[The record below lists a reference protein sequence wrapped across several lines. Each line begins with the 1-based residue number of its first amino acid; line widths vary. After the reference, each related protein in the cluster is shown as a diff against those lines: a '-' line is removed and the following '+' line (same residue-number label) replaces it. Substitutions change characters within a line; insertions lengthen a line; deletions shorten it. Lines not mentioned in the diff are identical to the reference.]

1 MYLKS
6 IEING
11 FKSFAKKI
19 VFEFP
24 HGITGIVGPNGSGK
38 SNIGDAVRWVLGE
51 QSAKQL
57 RGARMEDVIFSGTQ
71 TRRPMGYAYVAITFD
86 NEGHTIPLDYPEVTV
101 ARRVYRS
108 GESEYLLNGS
118 VCRRRDIV
126 ELFYDTGIGKE
137 GYSIIGQGQVEK
149 ILSGKIEDSRE
160 LFDEAAGIAKY
171 KKNRAVTRRSLE
183 KERQNL
189 ERVTDVLSEL
199 ERRAGPLEKQSE
211 KAREYLKLKDREK
224 ELDLSLFLYD
234 YDHLKEEARDL
245 RERHD
250 IVNGDLEE
258 TRDSYEAIKKE
269 NASLQEQGDKIS
281 QAVDEKEALRE
292 DSRTKK
298 EEEDQQVLLL
308 EQKREANLKLI
319 SHYEE
324 IHDRDGE
331 EILQKESQILDRD
344 KEILSG
350 KAALEEKEELLASKE
365 AALEDWR
372 GRQSSC
378 EARIDLRNKEI
389 FSIMSSHTDMKEK
402 LSRYETMEEQLTL
415 REAEF
420 NSRTLRVKSD
430 LKEARKKEQENEGFL
445 AAAQGRLSERKRAY
459 EVLKGQEDAMKG
471 REEELQSRID
481 TINQEYMK
489 SRSRYETLYN
499 ISERYEG
506 YNRAIQKVME
516 QKPANPGI
524 IGVVADII
532 KVEKRYETAI
542 EIALG
547 GALQNIVTEDNQVA
561 QKMIRYLKKDKLGR
575 ATFLPLTN
583 VRRRNIAFSPAILED
598 EGVIGVA
605 DSLVNVEDRFRNLI
619 QSLLGR
625 TIVVDTMDHAL
636 LISRKNNF
644 SLRIVTVDGELLNP
658 GGSITGG
665 AYRHSGNLL
674 GRKREIEECRQAMD
688 HFKEE
693 RERNRETL
701 AACSQEREDFHR
713 QVKEKKEELEKIELR
728 IHDLSRQEPLL
739 KEKTQDLVRQERN
752 LEKEYRILKDQLAE
766 IREQK
771 QELTIREEDTEEIH
785 RQNSSTLGDLQEEL
799 AMINSRLADLDQEKN
814 ELTLQVSRLRQQL
827 DFTGQE
833 KDRLISEIAAL
844 RENQKSSL
852 EEKARLEQENEE
864 AGEKKDAHR
873 LCAQE
878 TEKVLREL
886 DQELL
891 RLREDR
897 NRLQKKQNLIFHQ
910 LEDENERL
918 LHLEKENT
926 RLQARE
932 EKVREDLDGRISYMW
947 DTYEITYNQARR
959 MWRPSASAAD
969 GKEGAGTFD
978 RHTVSSEVDR
988 TETPIMTAAQAG
1000 RVRKEK
1006 KDVGRQIRDLGNVNV
1021 NAIEEYKEVGERYEF
1036 MKSQYEDILEAEKK
1050 LETMIEDLN
1059 KAMQDQFSR
1068 QFARIRETF
1077 TKVFSDLFE
1086 GGTASLELMDEEDIL
1101 ECGIRIIAQPPGK
1114 KLQNILL
1121 LSGGERALTAIALL
1135 FAIQKLKPSPFC
1147 LLDEIEA
1154 ALDDANI
1161 DRFSRYLKRLAK
1173 DTQFIV
1179 ITHRR
1184 GTMSAAEALYG
1195 ITMQEKGVSTL
1206 ISVDLIDDD
1215 SIN

>member
-11 FKSFAKKI
+11 FKSFANKI

-71 TRRPMGYAYVAITFD
+71 SRRPMGYAYVAITFD
-86 NEGHTIPLDYPEVTV
+86 NEGKTIPLDYEEVTV

-189 ERVTDVLSEL
+189 ERVTDVLAEL

-211 KAREYLKLKDREK
+211 KAREYLKLKAREK
-224 ELDLSLFLYD
+224 ELDLALFLYD
-234 YDHLKEEARDL
+234 YDHLKAEARDL
-245 RERHD
+245 GERHD
-250 IVNGDLEE
+250 IVRGDLEE
-258 TRDSYEAIKKE
+258 TRDSYEKIKKE
-269 NASLQEQGDKIS
+269 NASYQEQGDRIS
-281 QAVDEKEALRE
+281 ASLEEKEASRE
-292 DSRTKK
+292 ASRSEK
-298 EEEDQQVLLL
+298 EEEDQQLVLL
-308 EQKREANLKLI
+308 EQKRETNLRLI
-319 SHYEE
+319 THYEE
-324 IHDRDGE
+324 LYEQSKEETAQKEEQIRTRDQ
-331 EILQKESQILDRD
+331 EILEGQATLTEKEQQ
-344 KEILSG
+344 LS
-350 KAALEEKEELLASKE
+350 EKEEQ
-365 AALEDWR
+365 LEDCR
-372 GRQSSC
+372 DRLSSC

-420 NSRTLRVKSD
+420 QSRNLRIRSD
-430 LKEARKKEQENEGFL
+430 LKESRRQEQENEGLL

-459 EVLKGQEDAMKG
+459 EELRDRESAMKA
-471 REEELQSRID
+471 EEEEIRSRIAQA
-481 TINQEYMK
+481 NQDYLRA
-489 SRSRYETLYN
+489 RSRYETLYN

-516 QKPANPGI
+516 QKSRNPGI

-561 QKMIRYLKKDKLGR
+561 QKMIQYLKRDRLGR

-605 DSLVNVEDRFRNLI
+605 SSLVTVDDRFGSLI

-636 LISRKNNF
+636 LLSRKNNF

-674 GRKREIEECRQAMD
+674 GRRREIEEYKTAMESHKETRKQA
-688 HFKEE
+688 E
-693 RERNRETL
+693 ETL
-701 AACSQEREDFHR
+701 AAREEEREAFHG
-713 QVKEKKEELEKIELR
+713 QVKEKREELEKIELQ
-728 IHDLSRQEPLL
+728 IHDLSRQQPLL
-739 KEKTQDLVRQERN
+739 KEKTEELIRQEKG
-752 LEKEYRILKDQLAE
+752 LDKEYRILRDQLTE
-766 IREQK
+766 IRTQK
-771 QELTIREEDTEEIH
+771 EELARQEEDTEEIH
-785 RQNSSTLGDLQEEL
+785 RQNSSSLDDLQEEL
-799 AMINSRLADLDQEKN
+799 QTISSRLAELDQEKN
-814 ELTLQVSRLRQQL
+814 DLTLQVSRLRQQL
-827 DFTGQE
+827 GFAGQDKE
-833 KDRLISEIAAL
+833 RLAEEVRTL
-844 RENQKSSL
+844 QENQESSL
-852 EEKARLEQENEE
+852 QEKARLEKENEE
-864 AGEKKDAHR
+864 ALKERDQHKKKSEEIGQA
-873 LCAQE
+873 LKEA
-878 TEKVLREL
+878 
-886 DQELL
+886 DQILS
-891 RLREDR
+891 RLREER
-897 NRLQKKQNLIFHQ
+897 SQLQKKQNQIFHQ

-918 LHLEKENT
+918 LNLEKENT
-926 RLQARE
+926 RLTARE
-932 EKVREDLDGRISYMW
+932 EKISEDLDGKIAYMW
-947 DTYEITYNQARR
+947 DTYEVTYNQALR
-959 MWRPSASAAD
+959 MWRAAQD
-969 GKEGAGTFD
+969 EEDQPG
-978 RHTVSSEVDR
+978 S
-988 TETPIMTAAQAG
+988 PLMTTAQAG
-1000 RVRKEK
+1000 RFRKEK
-1006 KDVGRQIRDLGNVNV
+1006 RDVGKQIRDLGNVNV
-1021 NAIEEYKEVGERYEF
+1021 NAIEEYKEVGERYRF
-1036 MKSQYEDILEAEKK
+1036 MKGQYEDIQEAERK
-1050 LETMIEDLN
+1050 LESMIEDLN
-1059 KAMQDQFSR
+1059 KAMRDQFSR
-1068 QFARIRETF
+1068 QFALIRETF
-1077 TKVFSDLFE
+1077 TTVFADLFE

-1161 DRFSRYLKRLAK
+1161 NRFSRYLKRLAK

-1184 GTMSAAEALYG
+1184 GTMIAAEALYG

-1206 ISVDLIDDD
+1206 ISVDLIDD
-1215 SIN
+1215 SSLN